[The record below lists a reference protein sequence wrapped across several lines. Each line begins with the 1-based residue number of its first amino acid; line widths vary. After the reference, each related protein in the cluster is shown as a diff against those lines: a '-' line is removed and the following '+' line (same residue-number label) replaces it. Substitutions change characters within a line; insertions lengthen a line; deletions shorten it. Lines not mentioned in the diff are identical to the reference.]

1 MYLCTMRW
9 TWVFFC
15 CVLSFSF
22 FAQNFTQTV
31 KGRITE
37 SGLNKPLFGVKVQ
50 VESNDGVKHATTDS
64 LGYFRF
70 EQIPVGRINLLV
82 SRLGYETINLS
93 NLLLSSGKELELNL
107 ELQEKTDRRT
117 MSEVSVQKKSST
129 NDAAVNSVKNFST
142 EETQRFAASFND
154 PARMALSL
162 AGVNATNDA
171 SNEIVV
177 RGNSSRGILWRVE
190 GIEIPNP
197 NHFSNGEGG
206 SGGGISIL
214 SGQVL
219 ANSSFYSGAFPSE
232 FGNALSGVFDIRFR
246 KGNSDKKE
254 ISVQLG
260 ILGLQ
265 SSLEG
270 PFSKKS
276 RSSYLINYRYSTL
289 IFLNAIGL
297 PVVDNAMVPQFQDLS
312 YHLNFPTERCGNF
325 TLFGMGGLSTAGDYA
340 EKDSSKWVQ
349 RSDRFEDESYQFIG
363 VSGLTHTVKIGE
375 DKGYLRTVLAWTKE
389 EHRYGMDSLDASY
402 QPQLSYREGLKYQA
416 LRSHVYYH
424 RKLSAS
430 SSLRVGGYYSQLF
443 YQLKAEGLDLST
455 NAIGTFVDDAGNT
468 GLLQTYVQCK
478 WRPRSGL
485 EWVGGLH
492 QSYWLLNKQPTIE
505 PRLGM
510 TYRFS
515 TKHAVNASSGLH
527 NRCEPVSWYL
537 SQVQDANGTVSQPN
551 RNLALTRAAH
561 AVLGHELSF
570 NNKLKLKSE
579 VYFQYLFKVP
589 VDTAKTNE
597 MSMLNA
603 GTGVNQNRFINL
615 GEGRNYG
622 VEFTLDRSFTDRYFY
637 LITAS
642 FFQSEY
648 RKPQVEW
655 RSTRFNANLM
665 LNAMLGYEWNFGKA
679 AKNSLALNLRIIYRG
694 GNRYTPIDEVQSK
707 LQGKEVL
714 LDAQPFASRLPAY
727 FRTDASAS
735 LRFNYAKS
743 SLVFSTEIQNVTNQQ
758 NINRYYYDP
767 ILQKVRTVYMFGIM
781 PVLNVKMEF

>member
-1 MYLCTMRW
+1 MRW
-9 TWVFFC
+9 IWLVLCFFIKAPY
-15 CVLSFSF
+15 FS
-22 FAQNFTQTV
+22 QNFTQTV

-37 SGLNKPLFGVKVQ
+37 NGLNTPLKGIKVQ
-50 VESNDGVKHATTDS
+50 VESKNLKWDLLTDS

-70 EQIPVGRINLLV
+70 EQIPVGRINLYVTHLN
-82 SRLGYETINLS
+82 YEPITQS
-93 NLLLSSGKELELNL
+93 NLLLSSGKELDLNI
-107 ELQEKTDRRT
+107 ELQEKTSRRT
-117 MSEVSVQKKSST
+117 LSEVSVQKRSNT

-219 ANSSFYSGAFPSE
+219 SNSSFYSGAFPAE
-232 FGNALSGVFDIRFR
+232 YGNALSGVFDIRFR
-246 KGNSDKKE
+246 KGNSDKE
-254 ISVQLG
+254 EFSVQLG

-270 PFSKKS
+270 PFSKKK
-276 RSSYLINYRYSTL
+276 RSSFLFNYRYSTL

-312 YHLNFPTERCGNF
+312 YHLHFPTKRFGNF
-325 TLFGMGGLSTAGDYA
+325 TVFGMGGLSTAGDYA
-340 EKDSSKWVQ
+340 DKDSSKWEQ

-363 VSGLTHTVKIGE
+363 VTGLTHTLPLGNE
-375 DKGYLRTVLAWTKE
+375 QGYIKTVLAWTKE
-389 EHRYGMDSLDASY
+389 EHRYRMDSLDASY
-402 QPQLSYREGLKYQA
+402 QPQPSYREGLKYQA
-416 LRSHVYYH
+416 LRSHVFYH
-424 RKLSAS
+424 RKLNGFT
-430 SSLRVGGYYSQLF
+430 SLRVGGYYSQLF

-455 NAIGTFVDDAGNT
+455 SALGTFIDDLGNT
-468 GLLQTYVQCK
+468 GLLQTYVQFK
-478 WRPRSGL
+478 VRTNRGL
-485 EWVGGLH
+485 EWVGGMH
-492 QSYWLLNKQPTIE
+492 QSYLLLNSNQTYE
-505 PRLGM
+505 PRMGLS
-510 TYRFS
+510 YKLSNR
-515 TKHAVNASSGLH
+515 HAVNASTGLH
-527 NRCEPVSWYL
+527 SRCEPVSWYL

-551 RNLALTRAAH
+551 KNLVLTRAAH

-579 VYFQYLFKVP
+579 GYFQYLFKVP
-589 VDTAKTNE
+589 VDTSKNSE
-597 MSMLNA
+597 MSLLNA
-603 GTGVNQNRFINL
+603 STGINQNRFINI
-615 GEGRNYG
+615 GEGRNFG
-622 VEFTLDRSFTDRYFY
+622 LEFTLDRSFVDGYFY
-637 LITAS
+637 MVTAS
-642 FFQSEY
+642 LFQSEY
-648 RKPQVEW
+648 RKPLEEW
-655 RSTRFNANLM
+655 RSTRFNANIM

-679 AKNSLALNLRIIYRG
+679 AKNSLALNFRGIFRG
-694 GNRYTPIDEVQSK
+694 GNRYTPIDESQSI

-714 LDAQPFASRLPAY
+714 VNAQPYASRLPVY
-727 FRTDASAS
+727 FRTDVSAT
-735 LRFNYAKS
+735 LRFNYSKS

-767 ILQKVRTVYMFGIM
+767 ILQKIRSVYMFGIM
-781 PVLNVKMEF
+781 PVLNLKMEF